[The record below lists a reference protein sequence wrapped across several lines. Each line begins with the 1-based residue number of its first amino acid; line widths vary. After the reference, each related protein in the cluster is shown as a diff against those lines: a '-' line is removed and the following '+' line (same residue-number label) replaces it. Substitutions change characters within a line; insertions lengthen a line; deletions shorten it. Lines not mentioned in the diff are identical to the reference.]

1 MQLALFV
8 IVLAM
13 GLTVDS
19 VASEYNPSGLY
30 DVDYFKLANRFDV
43 ILKNRPDSQN
53 VAVRLVVGVGLRNF
67 PCNKRET
74 PHFLEHL
81 LFMGT
86 SKHSEAE
93 LKRLIEN
100 HGGSWNGFITETY
113 TGYTVDIHD
122 KRLPLAIN
130 TIYEIISDTII
141 LPKNIESA
149 REIVHRER
157 GGKHSWLMQLFYRHG
172 LFKDAAINGLEALLP
187 GT

>member
-93 LKRLIEN
+93 LKRLIED
-100 HGGSWNGFITETY
+100 HGGAWNGYTSPTET
-113 TGYTVDIHD
+113 GYQIDIYD
-122 KRLPLAIN
+122 KHLRLAIV
-130 TIYEIISDTII
+130 TLHEIITDTII
-141 LPKNIESA
+141 
-149 REIVHRER
+149 
-157 GGKHSWLMQLFYRHG
+157 
-172 LFKDAAINGLEALLP
+172 
-187 GT
+187 T